1 MTTWHQF
8 HSSSLHPNLSSL
20 CRCIIIVLA
29 MFEKLELIQ
38 KRYDELSQLL
48 AREEIATD
56 RRQLQELSKE
66 KAALE
71 DIVGMYQEYRA
82 KGKEL
87 AELEALLNSH
97 AEAEMMAL
105 IKEEVSK
112 LKQQQGEL
120 LRELKLSLMP
130 KDPNDD
136 RDVIVE
142 IRAGAGGGEAGLF
155 AADLFRMYSRYAQAK
170 GWQVGVIDSNQS
182 EAGGFRELIFEIEG
196 KGAFSRFKHERGVH
210 RVQRVPITEASGRIH
225 TSTATVAVLPE
236 AEEVELNI
244 NPDDLKME
252 FFHSRGAGGQNVNKV
267 TSAVRITH
275 LPTGIVAAC
284 QDERSQIR
292 NRMKAM
298 AVLRARLLDME
309 QRKQSE
315 SIDEER
321 RMQVGSG
328 QRAEKIRTYN
338 FPQNRVTDHRIN
350 LSFHNLQRIL
360 DGELDEIIEAL
371 ISKEQVEQLEAALT

>member
-1 MTTWHQF
+1 
-8 HSSSLHPNLSSL
+8 
-20 CRCIIIVLA
+20 

-48 AREEIATD
+48 ARTEIATD
-56 RRQLQELSKE
+56 RRRLQELSKE

-71 DIVGMYQEYRA
+71 DIVGTYQQYKA

-87 AELEALLNSH
+87 AELEALLNSN
-97 AEAEMMAL
+97 AESEMMAL
-105 IKEEVSK
+105 VKEEVSK
-112 LKQQQGEL
+112 LKQQQDDL
-120 LRELKLSLMP
+120 LRRLKLSLIP
-130 KDPNDD
+130 KDSAKD

-155 AADLFRMYSRYAQAK
+155 AADLFRMYSRYAEGK
-170 GWQVGVIDSNQS
+170 GWQVGIIDSNQS
-182 EAGGFRELIFEIEG
+182 EIGGFKELIFEIKG

-210 RVQRVPITEASGRIH
+210 RVQRVPVTEASGRLH
-225 TSTATVAVLPE
+225 TSTATVVVLPE
-236 AEEVELNI
+236 AEEIELKV

-267 TSAVRITH
+267 TTAVRITH
-275 LPTGIVAAC
+275 LPTGVMASC

-298 AVLRARLLDME
+298 AVLRARLLDLE

-315 SIDEER
+315 SVDKER

-338 FPQNRVTDHRIN
+338 FPQNRVTDHRISS
-350 LSFHNLQRIL
+350 SFHNLQQIL

-371 ISKEQVEQLEAALT
+371 SSKEQVEQLEAALT

>member
-1 MTTWHQF
+1 
-8 HSSSLHPNLSSL
+8 
-20 CRCIIIVLA
+20 

-48 AREEIATD
+48 ARADVATNPK
-56 RRQLQELSKE
+56 RLQELSKE

-71 DIVGMYQEYRA
+71 DIVGMYQEYGA

-97 AEAEMMAL
+97 AEAEMTAL
-105 IKEEVSK
+105 VKEEMSK
-112 LKQQQGEL
+112 LKEQQADL
-120 LRELKLSLMP
+120 LSRLKLSLMP
-130 KDPNDD
+130 KDPDAD

-142 IRAGAGGGEAGLF
+142 IRAGTGGGEAGLF

-182 EAGGFRELIFEIEG
+182 EVGGFKELIFEIKGE
-196 KGAFSRFKHERGVH
+196 GAFSRFKHERGVH

-236 AEEVELNI
+236 AEEIELNI
-244 NPDDLKME
+244 NHDDLKME
-252 FFHSRGAGGQNVNKV
+252 FFHSGGAGGQNVNKV
-267 TSAVRITH
+267 TTAVRITH
-275 LPTGIVAAC
+275 LPTGIVAVC
-284 QDERSQIR
+284 QDERSQVR

-315 SIDEER
+315 SIDKER
-321 RMQVGSG
+321 RMQVGGG

-338 FPQNRVTDHRIN
+338 FPQNRVTDHRISS
-350 LSFHNLQRIL
+350 SFHNLQQIL

-371 ISKEQVEQLEAALT
+371 SSKEQVEQLEAALT

>member
-1 MTTWHQF
+1 M
-8 HSSSLHPNLSSL
+8 L
-20 CRCIIIVLA
+20 
-29 MFEKLELIQ
+29 EKLDLIQ

-48 AREEIATD
+48 AQVEIATD
-56 RRQLQELSKE
+56 LKRLQELSKE
-66 KAALE
+66 RAALE
-71 DIVGMYQEYRA
+71 DIVGMYQEYKARS
-82 KGKEL
+82 KEL
-87 AELEALLNSH
+87 GELEALLNSH
-97 AEAEMMAL
+97 GDAEMMTL
-105 IKEEVSK
+105 VKEEVSK
-112 LKQQQGEL
+112 VREQQGEL
-120 LRELKLSLMP
+120 VRELELSLMP

-142 IRAGAGGGEAGLF
+142 VRAGAGGEEASLF
-155 AADLFRMYSRYAQAK
+155 AGDLFRMYSRYAQAK
-170 GWQVGVIDSNQS
+170 GWQVEVIDSNQS
-182 EAGGFRELIFEIEG
+182 ERGGFKELIFEIRG

-210 RVQRVPITEASGRIH
+210 RVQRVPVTEASGRIH
-225 TSTATVAVLPE
+225 TSTTTVAVLPE
-236 AEEVELNI
+236 AEEIERSI

-267 TSAVRITH
+267 TTAVRITH
-275 LPTGIVAAC
+275 LPTGIMASC

-315 SIDEER
+315 SIDKER

-350 LSFHNLQRIL
+350 LSFHNLQQIL

-371 ISKEQVEQLEAALT
+371 ISKEQVDQLEAAVT

>member
-1 MTTWHQF
+1 
-8 HSSSLHPNLSSL
+8 
-20 CRCIIIVLA
+20 

-48 AREEIATD
+48 ARAEIATD
-56 RRQLQELSKE
+56 RRRLQELSKE
-66 KAALE
+66 KADLE

-97 AEAEMMAL
+97 AESEMTAL
-105 IKEEVSK
+105 IKEEMNK
-112 LKQQQGEL
+112 LKEQQADL
-120 LRELKLSLMP
+120 LSRLKLSLMP
-130 KDPNDD
+130 KDPDAD

-142 IRAGAGGGEAGLF
+142 IRAGTGGGEAGLF

-182 EAGGFRELIFEIEG
+182 EVGGFKELIFEIKGE
-196 KGAFSRFKHERGVH
+196 GAFSRFKHERGVH

-236 AEEVELNI
+236 AEEIELNI
-244 NPDDLKME
+244 NHDDLKME
-252 FFHSRGAGGQNVNKV
+252 FFHSGGAGGQNVNKV
-267 TSAVRITH
+267 TTAVRITH
-275 LPTGIVAAC
+275 LPTGIVAVC

-315 SIDEER
+315 SIDKER
-321 RMQVGSG
+321 RMQVGGG

>member
-1 MTTWHQF
+1 
-8 HSSSLHPNLSSL
+8 
-20 CRCIIIVLA
+20 

-48 AREEIATD
+48 AQPEIATD
-56 RRQLQELSKE
+56 SRRLQELNKE
-66 KAALE
+66 KVDLE

-97 AEAEMMAL
+97 TEAEMTAL
-105 IKEEVSK
+105 VKEEVSK
-112 LKQQQGEL
+112 LKEQQADL
-120 LRELKLSLMP
+120 LSRLKLSLMP
-130 KDPNDD
+130 KDPDAD

-142 IRAGAGGGEAGLF
+142 IRAGTGGGEAGLF

-182 EAGGFRELIFEIEG
+182 EVGGFKELIFEIKG
-196 KGAFSRFKHERGVH
+196 KGAFSRFRHERGVH
-210 RVQRVPITEASGRIH
+210 RVQRVPVTEASGRIH

-236 AEEVELNI
+236 AEEIELNI
-244 NPDDLKME
+244 NHDDLKME
-252 FFHSRGAGGQNVNKV
+252 FFHSGGAGGQNVNKV
-267 TSAVRITH
+267 TTAVRITH
-275 LPTGIVAAC
+275 LPTGIMAVC

-315 SIDEER
+315 SIDKER
-321 RMQVGSG
+321 RMQVGGG

>member
-1 MTTWHQF
+1 
-8 HSSSLHPNLSSL
+8 
-20 CRCIIIVLA
+20 

-48 AREEIATD
+48 AQPEIATD
-56 RRQLQELSKE
+56 SRRLQELNKE
-66 KAALE
+66 KVDLE

-97 AEAEMMAL
+97 TEAEMTDL
-105 IKEEVSK
+105 VKEEVSK
-112 LKQQQGEL
+112 LKEQQADL
-120 LRELKLSLMP
+120 LSRLKLSLMP
-130 KDPNDD
+130 KDPDAD

-142 IRAGAGGGEAGLF
+142 IRAGTGGGEAGLF

-170 GWQVGVIDSNQS
+170 GWHVGVIDSNQS
-182 EAGGFRELIFEIEG
+182 EVGGFKELIFEIKG
-196 KGAFSRFKHERGVH
+196 RGAFSRFKHERGVH
-210 RVQRVPITEASGRIH
+210 RVQRVPATEASGRIH

-252 FFHSRGAGGQNVNKV
+252 FFHSGGAGGQNVNKV
-267 TSAVRITH
+267 TTAVRIKH
-275 LPTGIVAAC
+275 LPTGIVATC

-298 AVLRARLLDME
+298 AVLRARVLDVE

-321 RMQVGSG
+321 RMQVGGG

-338 FPQNRVTDHRIN
+338 FPQNRVTDHRISS
-350 LSFHNLQRIL
+350 SFHNLQQIL
-360 DGELDEIIEAL
+360 DGELDEIVEAL

>member
-1 MTTWHQF
+1 
-8 HSSSLHPNLSSL
+8 
-20 CRCIIIVLA
+20 

-48 AREEIATD
+48 AQPEIATD
-56 RRQLQELSKE
+56 SRRLQELNKE
-66 KAALE
+66 KVDLE
-71 DIVGMYQEYRA
+71 GIVGMYQEYRA
-82 KGKEL
+82 TGKEL

-97 AEAEMMAL
+97 TEAEMTDL
-105 IKEEVSK
+105 VKEEVSK
-112 LKQQQGEL
+112 LKEQQADL
-120 LRELKLSLMP
+120 LSRLKLSLMP
-130 KDPNDD
+130 KDPDAD

-142 IRAGAGGGEAGLF
+142 IRAGTGGGEAGLF

-170 GWQVGVIDSNQS
+170 GWHVGVIDSNQS
-182 EAGGFRELIFEIEG
+182 EVGGFKELIFEIKG
-196 KGAFSRFKHERGVH
+196 RGAFSRFKHERGVH
-210 RVQRVPITEASGRIH
+210 RVQRVPATEASGRIH

-244 NPDDLKME
+244 SPDDLKME
-252 FFHSRGAGGQNVNKV
+252 FFHSGGAGGQNVNKV
-267 TSAVRITH
+267 TTAVRIKH
-275 LPTGIVAAC
+275 LPTGIVATC

-298 AVLRARLLDME
+298 AVLRARVLDVE

-321 RMQVGSG
+321 RMQVGGG

-338 FPQNRVTDHRIN
+338 FPQNRVTDHRISS
-350 LSFHNLQRIL
+350 SFHNLQQIL
-360 DGELDEIIEAL
+360 DGELDEIVEAL

>member
-1 MTTWHQF
+1 
-8 HSSSLHPNLSSL
+8 
-20 CRCIIIVLA
+20 

-38 KRYDELSQLL
+38 KRYNELSRLL
-48 AREEIATD
+48 AQAD
-56 RRQLQELSKE
+56 VVSDPRRLQELNKE
-66 KAALE
+66 KAGLE
-71 DIVGMYQEYRA
+71 DIVGIYQQYKA
-82 KGKEL
+82 KGKEI
-87 AELEALLNSH
+87 AELEALLASH
-97 AEAEMMAL
+97 AEAEMTAL
-105 IKEEVSK
+105 VKEEVSK
-112 LKQQQGEL
+112 LKQQQEDL
-120 LRELKLSLMP
+120 LRRLKLSLIP
-130 KDPNDD
+130 KDPAKD

-142 IRAGAGGGEAGLF
+142 IRAGAGGEEASLF

-170 GWQVGVIDSNQS
+170 GWQAGVIDSNQN
-182 EAGGFRELIFEIEG
+182 ERGGFKELIFEIKG

-210 RVQRVPITEASGRIH
+210 RVQRVPVTEASGRLH

-236 AEEVELNI
+236 AEEIELKV

-252 FFHSRGAGGQNVNKV
+252 FFHSGGAGGQNVNKV
-267 TSAVRITH
+267 TTAVRITH
-275 LPTGIVAAC
+275 LPTGIVATC

-309 QRKQSE
+309 QRKQFE

-321 RMQVGSG
+321 RIQVGSG

-338 FPQNRVTDHRIN
+338 FPQNRVTDHRISS
-350 LSFHNLQRIL
+350 SFHNLQQIL
-360 DGELDEIIEAL
+360 DGELDEIVEAL